1 MIPHRQALSAAV
13 SAYVLWGFLPPFLA
27 ALQPAGPLEI
37 LAHRIVWSFVLV
49 LAALLALR
57 GGWDW
62 LRTSVFT
69 RRALPSLLAAAVLIG
84 MNWLIYI
91 WAVNNHHVVE
101 ASLGYFINP
110 LVNVL
115 LGVLIFGERLGL
127 GARVGGTIVLAGVVV
142 ISAGSWQ
149 GLWVSLSLAGTFG
162 LYGVVKK
169 RSSLTALQG
178 LLVESAFLTPLALP
192 YLLWLGPAGQFGHA
206 AGLSVLLVLAGAVT
220 ALPLWFFAVAAPRLQ
235 FGVLGVL
242 QYLAPT
248 IQFLLGI
255 TVFGEHVG
263 LTYWIGLIGVW
274 IGSAIY
280 LTLTIRDHQQPAV
293 DEPA

>member
-1 MIPHRQALSAAV
+1 M
-13 SAYVLWGFLPPFLA
+13 
-27 ALQPAGPLEI
+27 
-37 LAHRIVWSFVLV
+37 
-49 LAALLALR
+49 
-57 GGWDW
+57 
-62 LRTSVFT
+62 
-69 RRALPSLLAAAVLIG
+69 
-84 MNWLIYI
+84 
-91 WAVNNHHVVE
+91 
-101 ASLGYFINP
+101 
-110 LVNVL
+110 
-115 LGVLIFGERLGL
+115 
-127 GARVGGTIVLAGVVV
+127 
-142 ISAGSWQ
+142 
-149 GLWVSLSLAGTFG
+149 
-162 LYGVVKK
+162 
-169 RSSLTALQG
+169 
-178 LLVESAFLTPLALP
+178 
-192 YLLWLGPAGQFGHA
+192 
-206 AGLSVLLVLAGAVT
+206 T